1 MAYPLIPVRVSAA
14 TAYNHMISELP
25 AEGLI
30 SGPSVEEVRAG
41 TDVST
46 FRHLLANQGAL
57 ALFDYWCR
65 LVHEGG
71 VAIKHL
77 FDPTEVP
84 SALSSIYLEEYDW
97 EYQQSRMRLMGE
109 TLKAQWSGSVVGLV
123 TDDYVVGSVN
133 ALWKQSDQLVY
144 FEKRAAILIYS
155 LEYIDRSHCTLIDL
169 ALPMDNA
176 EGKMFAIGYAW
187 QRR

>member
-1 MAYPLIPVRVSAA
+1 MTSD
-14 TAYNHMISELP
+14 LP
-25 AEGLI
+25 AQGLI
-30 SGPSVEEVRAG
+30 SGPSVEEVLAG
-41 TDVST
+41 VDIEA
-46 FRHLLANQGAL
+46 FRRVLTNAGAR

-77 FDPTEVP
+77 FDVTEVP
-84 SALSSIYLEEYDW
+84 SALSSIYLEEYDA
-97 EYQQSRMRLMGE
+97 EHQQSRMRLMGE
-109 TLKAQWSGSVVGLV
+109 TLKAHWSDSVVGLV
-123 TDDYVVGSVN
+123 TDDYVTGSVN
-133 ALWKQSDQLVY
+133 ALWKQSDQIVY
-144 FEKRAAILIYS
+144 FEKRAAILVYS

-176 EGKMFAIGYAW
+176 DGKMFAIGYAW

>member
-1 MAYPLIPVRVSAA
+1 MTSD
-14 TAYNHMISELP
+14 LP
-25 AEGLI
+25 AQGLI
-30 SGPSVEEVRAG
+30 SGPTVEEVLAG
-41 TDVST
+41 ADFAA
-46 FRHLLANQGAL
+46 FRGLLTNAGAQV
-57 ALFDYWCR
+57 LFDYWCR
-65 LVHEGG
+65 LVRENG

-77 FDPTEVP
+77 FDATEVP
-84 SALSSIYLEEYDW
+84 SALSSIYLEEYDA
-97 EYQQSRMRLMGE
+97 EHQQSRMRLMGE

-123 TDDYVVGSVN
+123 TDEYVTGSVN

-169 ALPMDNA
+169 ALPMDDA
-176 EGKMFAIGYAW
+176 EGKKFAIGYAW